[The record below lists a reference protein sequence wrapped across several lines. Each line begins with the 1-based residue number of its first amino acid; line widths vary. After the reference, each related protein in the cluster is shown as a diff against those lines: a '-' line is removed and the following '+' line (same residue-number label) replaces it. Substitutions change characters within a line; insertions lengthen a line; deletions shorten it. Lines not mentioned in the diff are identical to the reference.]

1 MARTTSIALRAGMWC
16 VAVLACAGPVIWAAG
31 GCRTTTPVSSRP
43 APVRLAIGY
52 AGPGRISGVGARAI
66 GYLITSERLVQF
78 RRDGRVEPS
87 LAERWEQSA
96 DGLTWRFLLRENL
109 TFHDG
114 KPIDA
119 EVSARHVRACRGAG
133 CRDIISVETDGPRT
147 VVIRLRRPSA
157 LLLDSLNDVA
167 LYSDETSEVS
177 AGPFR
182 SLPNAP
188 GVEIGPDQRDTYTF
202 EAFPQFHRGYPTI
215 DRVEVKAFP
224 NARNAW
230 AAMMRG
236 EVDMLYEV
244 APDALDFIE
253 QSSNTQVRSFLRP
266 YVFTMSLNVKHPVL
280 ADRDVRRALNM
291 AVNRTEIIQR
301 VFRDHAYPATDHV
314 WPRHWAYDHELP
326 RLRYEPAKA
335 IELLEAKGLRISS
348 VTGAN
353 MGERRETPS
362 RFRFTCLIVERD
374 TRFERMGLLLQRQ
387 LAEVGIDMRIETVPT
402 GELMKRLAAGQFDAF
417 LIDLMSNA
425 GLHSV
430 YQTWHSPEGS
440 PKQFFDTGYKAA
452 DAALDRLRD
461 ARTEEETRQAVR
473 SLQQVMR
480 NDPPAVFLLWADT
493 ARAVS
498 ARFRVPLTP
507 YRDIFATLPQWR
519 LVAPPDA
526 ASTNAP
532 SSSLPP
538 PSSP

>member
-1 MARTTSIALRAGMWC
+1 MWC
-16 VAVLACAGPVIWAAG
+16 VAVLACAAPLIWAASA
-31 GCRTTTPVSSRP
+31 CRTTTPVSSRP

-52 AGPGRISGVGARAI
+52 AGPGRLSGVGARAL
-66 GYLITSERLVQF
+66 GYLFSTERLVQF
-78 RRDGRVEPS
+78 RRDGRAEPG

-96 DGLTWRFLLRENL
+96 DGLTWRFFLRPKL

-119 EVSARHVRACRGAG
+119 EVIARHVRGCRVAG
-133 CRDIISVETDGPRT
+133 CRDIVAVETEDPQT
-147 VVIRLRRPSA
+147 VAVRLRRPSA

-167 LYSDETSEVS
+167 IYSDEAREIS

-182 SLPNAP
+182 YVPNAAGADSGP
-188 GVEIGPDQRDTYTF
+188 GGRDTYAF
-202 EAFPQFHRGYPTI
+202 EAFPQYHRGYPGI
-215 DRVEVKAFP
+215 DRVELKVFP

-236 EVDMLYEV
+236 EIDMLYEV

-266 YVFTMSLNVKHPVL
+266 YVFTMGFNVKHPAL

-326 RLRYEPAKA
+326 RLRYDPAKA
-335 IELLEAKGLRISS
+335 IELLEAKGLRIPPAD
-348 VTGAN
+348 GAN
-353 MGERRETPS
+353 GAARRDTPS
-362 RFRFTCLIVERD
+362 RFRFTCLTYEGD
-374 TRFERMGLLLQRQ
+374 MRFERMGLLLQRQ
-387 LAEVGIDMRIETVPT
+387 LAEVGIDMRIEVVSVA
-402 GELMKRLAAGQFDAF
+402 ELMKRLHIGQFDAF
-417 LIDLMSNA
+417 LVDLISNS
-425 GLHSV
+425 GLDRV
-430 YQTWHSPEGS
+430 YQFWHSPEGA
-440 PKQFFDTGYKAA
+440 PKQFDTGYTGA
-452 DAALDRLRD
+452 DAALDRVRE

-480 NDPPAVFLLWADT
+480 DDPPAIFLLWSHT
-493 ARAVS
+493 SRAVS

-507 YRDIFATLPQWR
+507 DRDIFATLPQWT
-519 LVAPPDA
+519 LVSPGAT
-526 ASTNAP
+526 STSPSP
-532 SSSLPP
+532 SSS
-538 PSSP
+538 SSP

>member
-16 VAVLACAGPVIWAAG
+16 VAVLACATSALWTFSA
-31 GCRTTTPVSSRP
+31 CRTTTPVSGRP

-52 AGPGRISGVGARAI
+52 AGPGRISGVGARAL
-66 GYLITSERLVQF
+66 GYLITAERLVQLK
-78 RRDGRVEPS
+78 RDGRIEPS

-96 DGLTWRFLLRENL
+96 DGLTWRFILRPNL

-119 EVSARHVRACRGAG
+119 EVCARQVRACQAGG
-133 CRDIISVETDGPRT
+133 CRDIAAVETDGPRT
-147 VVIRLRRPSA
+147 IVVRMRRPSA
-157 LLLDSLNDVA
+157 LLLDSLVNDVA
-167 LYSDETSEVS
+167 IYGDEARVVS

-182 SLPNAP
+182 SVPNAP
-188 GVEIGPDQRDTYTF
+188 GAEAGPDGRDTFTF
-202 EAFPQFHRGYPTI
+202 EAFPQYHRGYPAV
-215 DRVEVKAFP
+215 DRVDLKLFP

-236 EVDMLYEV
+236 EIDMLYEV

-266 YVFTMSLNVKHPVL
+266 YVFAMSLNVKHPVL

-291 AVNRTEIIQR
+291 AVNRTEIIKR

-326 RLRYEPAKA
+326 RLRYDPAKA
-335 IELLEAKGLRISS
+335 IELLEAKGLRIPP
-348 VTGAN
+348 VGAN
-353 MGERRETPS
+353 GATPRDTPS
-362 RFRFTCLIVERD
+362 RFRFTCMILEGD

-387 LAEVGIDMRIETVPT
+387 LAEVGVDMRIEAVPAT
-402 GELMKRLAAGQFDAF
+402 ELMKRLPTGQFEAVLLDM
-417 LIDLMSNA
+417 ISNA
-425 GLHSV
+425 GLDRV
-430 YQTWHSPEGS
+430 YGWWHSPEGAAKFS
-440 PKQFFDTGYKAA
+440 ETGYTGA
-452 DAALDRLRD
+452 DAALDRLRE

-473 SLQQVMR
+473 SVQQAMR
-480 NDPPAVFLLWADT
+480 DDPPAVFLLWADT

-507 YRDIFATLPQWR
+507 NRDIFATLPRWT
-519 LVAPPDA
+519 LVSPPDA
-526 ASTNAP
+526 TSAAS
-532 SSSLPP
+532 S